1 VTLVLFLF
9 FLPLLPVEILFC
21 LHQNLNYTG
30 GFSNGDSITQ
40 VISEGDKLIEAANCI
55 PLRVEI
61 TGNET
66 VGRTLSVTEVTTL
79 SRLSVTGNET
89 VTGTLSVSEATTLSS
104 LSVIGNETVGRTL
117 SVTDA
122 TTLSSLYVIGNETA
136 RRTLS
141 VMEATTLNGN
151 VGTGGASGPD
161 NLLVTGSERV
171 TGNLH
176 VGGDFIVDGSFNYNE
191 VIQNIT
197 AVNNEV
203 VISTQLDILNEGTGP
218 ALKLTQTG
226 AGDDQDVAVF
236 NAGDEGNTLK
246 IDSSGNS
253 IF

>member
-1 VTLVLFLF
+1 
-9 FLPLLPVEILFC
+9 
-21 LHQNLNYTG
+21 
-30 GFSNGDSITQ
+30 
-40 VISEGDKLIEAANCI
+40 
-55 PLRVEI
+55 
-61 TGNET
+61 
-66 VGRTLSVTEVTTL
+66 VTEVTTL

-253 IF
+253 IFLKPVHIDGNLDVIGATTLSSLIVTVGSYDAIFIRRTDAVGQYIHLSQFKLILSP